1 MQCRSCGTEIADKA
15 IICFRCGGAT
25 KDPVRQPYVAKRRSL
40 LPLISAGMLLV
51 VAGAGVTVFSA
62 DPTVDIAG
70 ASAAAAGLGV
80 SAAAVIR
87 RLRQR

>member
-15 IICFRCGGAT
+15 IICFRCGAAT
-25 KDPVRQPYVAKRRSL
+25 KDPVRQPYVAKRASL
-40 LPLISAGMLLV
+40 LPLKAGLLLV

-62 DPTVDIAG
+62 DPTIDIGGATAAVAG
-70 ASAAAAGLGV
+70 AGMSAVTLF
-80 SAAAVIR
+80 R